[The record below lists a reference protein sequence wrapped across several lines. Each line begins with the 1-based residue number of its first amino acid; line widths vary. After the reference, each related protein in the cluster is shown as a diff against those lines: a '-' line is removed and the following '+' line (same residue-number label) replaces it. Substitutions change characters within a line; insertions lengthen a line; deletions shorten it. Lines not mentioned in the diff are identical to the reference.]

1 MSEGVVLW
9 LFLCGCI
16 SLVMAVLGWPM
27 WAMAV
32 VWAGLGLF
40 MLAADK

>member
-9 LFLCGCI
+9 LLLSGCI

-27 WAMAV
+27 WAAAL
-32 VWAGLGLF
+32 VWAALGLV
-40 MLAADK
+40 MLGADK